1 VLPTRIRVLLWT
13 RVNRRSISKCL
24 LGAALT
30 PFLRGDDNTAQLEI
44 GGGVIDITFPV
55 VEFDVGRAGLLAWV
69 KRAAEAVTWYFGK
82 YPVPHARVM
91 IREGRRN
98 GVSNGVTF
106 GEGGVRT
113 RIAAGPHSTEA
124 ELEDDWTMTH
134 EMVHYG
140 FPSVEDN
147 HHWIEEG
154 SAVYIEPVAR
164 VHVGQLKPERI
175 WGDMVRDMPQGLPA
189 AGDEGLDNTHT
200 WARTYW
206 GGAIF
211 CLLADIEIRKH
222 SKNKQGLQDVFRAI
236 NAAGGTVDKDWPMER
251 AFEMGDKATGGTAL
265 MDLWKKMGPQACDV
279 DLADLWK
286 QLGVVRNEGKV
297 TFDSKAPLA
306 AIRAAIA

>member
-1 VLPTRIRVLLWT
+1 MLPWT

-30 PFLRGDDNTAQLEI
+30 PLLRGDDNAAQLEI
-44 GGGVIDITFPV
+44 GGGVIDVTFPAV
-55 VEFDVGRAGLLAWV
+55 DFDVGRAGLLAWV
-69 KRAAEAVTWYFGK
+69 KRAADAVTWYFGK

-91 IREGRRN
+91 IRTGRRD

-106 GEGGVRT
+106 GEGGART
-113 RIAAGPHSTEA
+113 RIAVGQHSTEA
-124 ELEDDWTMTH
+124 DLKEDWVMTH

-164 VHVGQLKPERI
+164 VHVGQLTPERI

-189 AGDEGLDNTHT
+189 AGDEGLDGTHT
-200 WARTYW
+200 WGRTYW

-211 CLLADIEIRKH
+211 CLLADIEIRKR
-222 SKNKQGLQDVFRAI
+222 SKNKKGLQDAFRAI
-236 NAAGGTVDKDWPMER
+236 NAEGGTVEKDWPMER

-265 MDLWKKMGPQACDV
+265 MDLWKQMGPKACDV

-306 AIRAAIA
+306 AIRASIA